1 MRLLLV
7 EDNVPLAE
15 ELCTS
20 LQRNGYAI
28 DWLADGRDA
37 LVQGATE
44 PYDLVIL
51 DLGLPGLSGLDVLR
65 QWRKDGLSTPVLILT
80 ARSSWSER
88 VDGLKAGADDYLC
101 KPFHPEELELRI
113 QALLRRSHGQ
123 SNVSQLQ
130 VKGIVLDEARQ
141 CALLDGQV
149 VELTAAEFGL
159 LRYFMLHPRQLLS
172 KSRLQE
178 HLYDGEAEPDSNVIE
193 VHISHLR
200 RKLGRDCIETRR
212 GQGYMFCGLDA

>member
-7 EDNVPLAE
+7 EDNVALAD

-20 LQRNGYAI
+20 LRRNGYAI

-65 QWRKDGLSTPVLILT
+65 EWRKDGLNMPVLILT
-80 ARSSWSER
+80 ARTSWSER

-130 VKGIVLDEARQ
+130 VKGIVLDETRQ

-149 VELTAAEFGL
+149 IELTAAEFGL

-200 RKLGRDCIETRR
+200 SKLGRDCIETRR
-212 GQGYMFCGLDA
+212 GQGYMFCGLDT

>member
-7 EDNVPLAE
+7 EDNVPLAD

-20 LQRNGYAI
+20 LRRNGYAI

-65 QWRKDGLSTPVLILT
+65 KWRKDGLSTPVLILT

-123 SNVSQLQ
+123 SNTSQLQ
-130 VKGIVLDEARQ
+130 VKGITLDETRQ
-141 CALLDGQV
+141 CVILDGQV
-149 VELTAAEFGL
+149 IELTAGEFAL

-212 GQGYMFCGLDA
+212 GQGYMFCGLDT